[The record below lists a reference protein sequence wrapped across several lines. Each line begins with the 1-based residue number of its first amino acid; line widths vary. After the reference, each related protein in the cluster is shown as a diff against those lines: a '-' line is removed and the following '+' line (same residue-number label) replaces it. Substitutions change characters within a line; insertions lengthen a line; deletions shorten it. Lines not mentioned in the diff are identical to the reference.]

1 MINLFPLYIR
11 VHGPRS
17 YYLGFRTADGDVE
30 YLFRFSDDSDSMVDY
45 MDLGFCN
52 ATIEDEAKFFIY
64 QTVFSFHDARKSS
77 ILKGRAGQELQ
88 PTEVRY
94 LGEGPEKVFNFCAS
108 FSDESDTEHAKL
120 KFRVIHSDGGKISIE
135 DAQGVHSVETSSNGS
150 SILCERGLHADLL
163 QTAIFLDQASY
174 DRGVNQDEPMKID
187 LVYNGD
193 DELSSSS

>member
-64 QTVFSFHDARKSS
+64 QSVFSFHDARKSS
-77 ILKGRAGQELQ
+77 ILKGSEGQELH

-94 LGEGPEKVFNFCAS
+94 LGEGPEWVFNFCAS
-108 FSDESDTEHAKL
+108 FSDE
-120 KFRVIHSDGGKISIE
+120 
-135 DAQGVHSVETSSNGS
+135 
-150 SILCERGLHADLL
+150 
-163 QTAIFLDQASY
+163 
-174 DRGVNQDEPMKID
+174 
-187 LVYNGD
+187 
-193 DELSSSS
+193 

>member
-17 YYLGFRTADGDVE
+17 YYLGFRTASGDVE

-64 QTVFSFHDARKSS
+64 QSVFSFHDARKSS
-77 ILKGRAGQELQ
+77 ILKGSEGQELH

-94 LGEGPEKVFNFCAS
+94 LGEGPEKVYNFCAS
-108 FSDESDTEHAKL
+108 FSDELDKEHTKL
-120 KFRVIHSDGGKISIE
+120 KFRVIQGDGGKISIE
-135 DAQGVHSVETSSNGS
+135 DSQGVHSVETSSNGS

-174 DRGVNQDEPMKID
+174 YRGVNPAESMKID
-187 LVYNGD
+187 LVYKGD
-193 DELSSSS
+193 DE